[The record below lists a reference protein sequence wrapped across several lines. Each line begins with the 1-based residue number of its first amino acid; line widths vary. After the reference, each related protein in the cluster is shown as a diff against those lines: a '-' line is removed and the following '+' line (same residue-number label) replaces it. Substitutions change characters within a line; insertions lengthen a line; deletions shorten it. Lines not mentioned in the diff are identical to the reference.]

1 MHNCE
6 EFRERITEHII
17 DREELTAMAEFQNEL
32 LICSSCSEFYAE
44 SREMIEA
51 LSAVDLSISEDQW
64 DGIGYRLQRR
74 LQAERQPVVP
84 GLFRDG
90 GKTLKVFSEL
100 KHVSEFFLRPEI
112 APQLLAAAALLL
124 ITIGLSRLAMPVSG
138 VEKPQEPAS
147 QAIDVE
153 HNVQLDPVTVDFLGQ
168 SELLLRD
175 VMKISPSD
183 ADDLADAK
191 KTAIEQLAGIKMRRV
206 AAADI
211 PPVVDVMDTYEM
223 ILRDIRN
230 VDERSAADDIPDI
243 QKRIQKN
250 ALIANMKAFQPS
262 VTPVSFNLQ

>member
-51 LSAVDLSISEDQW
+51 LSSVDLSISEDQW
-64 DGIGYRLQRR
+64 KGIEYRLQRR
-74 LQAERQPVVP
+74 LQAEHQTVAAVYSEGFADRRQPAA
-84 GLFRDG
+84 R
-90 GKTLKVFSEL
+90 
-100 KHVSEFFLRPEI
+100 R
-112 APQLLAAAALLL
+112 APLPWRQLLAAAALLL
-124 ITIGLSRLAMPVSG
+124 ITVGLSRLAVPAGAAQKSAVPAQEAVYADHG
-138 VEKPQEPAS
+138 VP
-147 QAIDVE
+147 
-153 HNVQLDPVTVDFLGQ
+153 LDPVTVDFLGQ

-175 VMKISPSD
+175 VMKIGPENS
-183 ADDLADAK
+183 DDLADAK
-191 KTAIEQLAGIKMRRV
+191 KAAGEQLAGIKMRKE

-211 PPVVDVMDTYEM
+211 PPVVDVMNTYET
-223 ILRDIRN
+223 ILRDLRN

-250 ALIANMKAFQPS
+250 ALIANMKAFQPT
-262 VTPVSFNLQ
+262 VTPVSYRPQ